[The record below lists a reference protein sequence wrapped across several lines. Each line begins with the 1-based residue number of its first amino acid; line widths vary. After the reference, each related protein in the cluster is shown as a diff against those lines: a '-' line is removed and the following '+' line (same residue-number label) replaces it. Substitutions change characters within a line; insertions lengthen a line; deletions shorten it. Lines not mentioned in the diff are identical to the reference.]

1 MGFIYKTSVKFFFL
15 QNNFRF
21 QLFGIFVVVSEQI
34 TPLPEAAK
42 RWQKPYLK
50 TS

>member
-42 RWQKPYLK
+42 R
-50 TS
+50 